1 MLQLAVRIAWVCDL
15 KVWIGLL
22 GGADALVRGRP
33 PGRPFFLGEKIGVL
47 AEQSG
52 LALYRRR
59 LSHDY
64 ETDQPVFLTWRLH
77 DSLPCHRAFPAATL
91 NSGQAFAAMD
101 RSG

>member
-1 MLQLAVRIAWVCDL
+1 MASILSELGAVTDWPVPVDNSPSHGVRDL

-52 LALYRRR
+52 HGALSATTSAR
-59 LSHDY
+59 L
-64 ETDQPVFLTWRLH
+64 
-77 DSLPCHRAFPAATL
+77 
-91 NSGQAFAAMD
+91 
-101 RSG
+101 